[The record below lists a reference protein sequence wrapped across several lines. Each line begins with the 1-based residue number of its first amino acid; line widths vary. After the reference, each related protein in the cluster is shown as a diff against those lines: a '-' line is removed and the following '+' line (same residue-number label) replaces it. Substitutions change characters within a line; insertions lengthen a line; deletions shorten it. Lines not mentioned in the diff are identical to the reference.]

1 MIGGKNLHYRFQL
14 PYFSHHISSS
24 AEICWKCPGCLGVV
38 PPEMFLPPEG
48 WEKAQIALSSQHKIP
63 LWPEA
68 IEKKK
73 NLYVGTTLGS

>member
-1 MIGGKNLHYRFQL
+1 M
-14 PYFSHHISSS
+14 
-24 AEICWKCPGCLGVV
+24 V

-73 NLYVGTTLGS
+73 KSLCGYHPRILEIRHRNPGHVPKGKSGDRKDYFKGLIG